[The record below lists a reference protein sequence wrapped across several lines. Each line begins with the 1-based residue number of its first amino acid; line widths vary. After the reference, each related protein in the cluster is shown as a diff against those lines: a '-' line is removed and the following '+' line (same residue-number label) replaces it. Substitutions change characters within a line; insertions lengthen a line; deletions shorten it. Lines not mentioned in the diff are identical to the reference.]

1 MDKLLVLLGQD
12 HAISLVAG
20 NYCIWLI
27 PALFGYVVLQALL
40 SGGRSL
46 ELLVILAGP
55 PNPKLETSFLSIC
68 LKICNLHYFI
78 PYGTGAAVRRT
89 TGSIRCAKG
98 GWRAQE
104 VHLLNTKSRKSR
116 ENKPSIDSSNEV
128 IQNHHS
134 IIEKSAQFGEDC
146 WPVCLCWPQKD

>member
-78 PYGTGAAVRRT
+78 PYGTGAAVRYMKLGR
-89 TGSIRCAKG
+89 
-98 GWRAQE
+98 
-104 VHLLNTKSRKSR
+104 
-116 ENKPSIDSSNEV
+116 
-128 IQNHHS
+128 
-134 IIEKSAQFGEDC
+134 
-146 WPVCLCWPQKD
+146 

>member
-104 VHLLNTKSRKSR
+104 VSLY
-116 ENKPSIDSSNEV
+116 
-128 IQNHHS
+128 
-134 IIEKSAQFGEDC
+134 
-146 WPVCLCWPQKD
+146 